1 MWPGLTITMCGH
13 YYWAGLVRPVN
24 LLHSHILPFNF
35 NIKPSRLYWTFSLR
49 GETMNVH
56 VSVEVVLLCVGLLE
70 YCWDLKYFLTA
81 GETRQGGRSWVLRAE
96 NMTHSSGWHS
106 AVTLTILPTN
116 RFNKTASFPLFL
128 FDCPH
133 QLVMNS
139 SFVREG
145 LHVRNFHSE
154 RKYLR
159 WVIILGL
166 IMKTHLPSSPSS
178 LHPL

>member
-1 MWPGLTITMCGH
+1 MLS
-13 YYWAGLVRPVN
+13 L
-24 LLHSHILPFNF
+24 SFNF
-35 NIKPSRLYWTFSLR
+35 KSKPSCLYWNFLYKVQ
-49 GETMNVH
+49 TMNVH
-56 VSVEVVLLCVGLLE
+56 VRAVRVEVVLLSVGLLE